1 MMTLVYIGLGL
12 YLGLFLAGK
21 RWLTFE
27 IAAMPWIKLGGFL
40 RKRFGAKAKVYTP
53 RERARDDAR
62 KPDSTD

>member
-27 IAAMPWIKLGGFL
+27 IAAMPWIKLAGFL
-40 RKRFGAKAKVYTP
+40 RKKFGTKAKVYTP
-53 RERARDDAR
+53 QQRAKDDTQ
-62 KPDSTD
+62 KTDSVD